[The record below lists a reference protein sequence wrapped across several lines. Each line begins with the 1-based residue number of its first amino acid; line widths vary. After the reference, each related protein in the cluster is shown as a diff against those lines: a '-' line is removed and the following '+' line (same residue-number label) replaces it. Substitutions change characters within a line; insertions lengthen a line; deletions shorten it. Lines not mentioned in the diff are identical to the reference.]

1 MVTVFRVCC
10 SILLAVPST
19 FAFTSIGFTGTNAY
33 TPSLSSRSLANLN
46 GFKFTS
52 SRSKGVI
59 SQTVG
64 TFGRS
69 HHAERRRSSEI
80 LISLTASTSDIGNG
94 GAVGPSP
101 LIPAER
107 YSSADWLRSL
117 LTLPKSKLLRRV
129 ASQLFGKTLFASL
142 VWAAYVTWPHQLHAL
157 TVGLN
162 PQHMLLL
169 GNALALLLVFRTN
182 TAYDR
187 FWEARR
193 LWGFL
198 ISRIREVI
206 GATVPRSARGSAR
219 PRRSR

>member
-1 MVTVFRVCC
+1 MSPDRILRVPQ
-10 SILLAVPST
+10 A
-19 FAFTSIGFTGTNAY
+19 
-33 TPSLSSRSLANLN
+33 
-46 GFKFTS
+46 GFKRCSPIAPKRSSFDAPVLTTTSTS
-52 SRSKGVI
+52 SDI
-59 SQTVG
+59 S
-64 TFGRS
+64 
-69 HHAERRRSSEI
+69 
-80 LISLTASTSDIGNG
+80 NG

-117 LTLPKSKLLRRV
+117 LSLPKSNLLRRV
-129 ASQLFGKTLFASL
+129 STQLFGHTLFASF
-142 VWAAYVTWPHQLHAL
+142 VWAAYVMWPEYLKL
-157 TVGLN
+157 MTVGLD

-198 ISRIREVI
+198 ISRIREVPLKKRPPKKSRH
-206 GATVPRSARGSAR
+206 PRAPEARR
-219 PRRSR
+219 PPPSTRRRC